1 MFRNLV
7 KLIIALLIA
16 NALYQFVPPYVRY
29 VQFGDA
35 VHEALV
41 FSKDMPD
48 AVMAERIATIAD
60 EHGVPLDRD
69 AIEIRHEVGKV
80 RVDASYVQIIRFA
93 PFYSYPWQ
101 FEVKTDAFQLSTA
114 R

>member
-48 AVMAERIATIAD
+48 AVMAERIATRSRSAMKWARSALMRRTSRSS
-60 EHGVPLDRD
+60 GSPR
-69 AIEIRHEVGKV
+69 
-80 RVDASYVQIIRFA
+80 
-93 PFYSYPWQ
+93 
-101 FEVKTDAFQLSTA
+101 ST
-114 R
+114 RIPGSSR